1 MTFQAWMAAR
11 GVLQVALGGGAA
23 VSIIAIGPAPTI
35 ISPKPGEA
43 VTQAWIQVS
52 GMGVPGKSLTV
63 FDGDRVVAQAIVKV
77 SGKWN
82 LDASFVSGKHA
93 ITAAYDQA
101 GGISGTHS
109 RPVEFVVKDL
119 LKPLERRLEITNATD
134 GATVAAGAF
143 ALRGTAAPG
152 RRIQVTVN
160 NGKAFIKTAEEDGSW
175 VFNLYLEKG
184 SHIIELQTE
193 VEPKESVSIILNAD

>member
-1 MTFQAWMAAR
+1 MTFQAWMTAR
-11 GVLQVALGGGAA
+11 GILQVALGGGAA

-109 RPVEFVVKDL
+109 R
-119 LKPLERRLEITNATD
+119 
-134 GATVAAGAF
+134 
-143 ALRGTAAPG
+143 
-152 RRIQVTVN
+152 
-160 NGKAFIKTAEEDGSW
+160 
-175 VFNLYLEKG
+175 
-184 SHIIELQTE
+184 
-193 VEPKESVSIILNAD
+193 